1 MAINVR
7 CRCGRRIKVRDS
19 AAGKRVRC
27 PDCSKPVSVPEPE
40 PEYLEDYEEYEE
52 DSYGDDN
59 PYGDDG
65 YDAPA
70 APRRRK
76 RAGNAKKKSRK
87 ASGGGVPTPI
97 LIVGGICIGAL
108 AIGGVL
114 YAVLGGGGGQGDA
127 VVANDPGAGSDPA
140 AGNGTSNGSDAS
152 AGSNTGGAPNSTAA
166 NTGTNTGSS
175 SNANTNR
182 SNSGGTPSNSSTPPA
197 GSSEMMTTSNSNGQ
211 LWVVLSDFKEK
222 PASNGIGTTY
232 QISYRIAAGRPD
244 PAKKYVI
251 YIGSAMGMV
260 MERYNE
266 VDLNLQASNSGTV
279 EVPLISQNAKAYV
292 AWKKGHQDWE
302 PVSGKISYGGAP
314 SDANRPPTV
323 LEAAGASAQG
333 KTFALAN
340 PRFEQGRIGRNA
352 LVVDY
357 VLQKPSQ
364 GGKFYFL
371 IINGDGGSPVEADM
385 SRNLMRAKQGDTD
398 QFGVSLIG
406 PGSFPSGNLRIHV
419 EMRNSPGR
427 SRMRTEPGEIVS
439 NVVTLQR

>member
-27 PDCSKPVSVPEPE
+27 PDCSKPVSVPEAE

-59 PYGDDG
+59 PYGDDA
-65 YDAPA
+65 YSAPA
-70 APRRRK
+70 AARRRK
-76 RAGNAKKKSRK
+76 RTGSSKKKSKK
-87 ASGGGVPTPI
+87 ASGGGISTPV

-114 YAVLGGGGGQGDA
+114 YAVLGGSGGQGDA

-140 AGNGTSNGSDAS
+140 AASGNSSGSNASGESNAGGTPNSTTANSGNNTGRSNAN
-152 AGSNTGGAPNSTAA
+152 AGSN
-166 NTGTNTGSS
+166 
-175 SNANTNR
+175 
-182 SNSGGTPSNSSTPPA
+182 NSGSPPSTPPA

-222 PASNGIGTTY
+222 PGSSAIGKTY

-244 PAKKYVI
+244 PSKKYVI

-266 VDLNLQASNSGTV
+266 VDLNLQGSSSGTV
-279 EVPLISQNAKAYV
+279 EVPLISQNARAYV

-302 PVSGKISYGGAP
+302 PVSGKISYGGPP

-340 PRFEQGRIGRNA
+340 PRFEKGRIGRNA

-427 SRMRTEPGEIVS
+427 SRMRTETGEIVS